1 MSRLREEET
10 GAMSRLREEE
20 TGAMSR
26 LREEET
32 GAMRQARLMKARSW
46 RRVGRRVAVLSASA
60 LILTSCGQWRG
71 VANVPLP
78 GGPGTESGS
87 TTLYVQMPE
96 TLALNANSRV
106 RVRDVFVG
114 RVRKIELINWV
125 PTLTVDLE
133 PGIVLPKNTLAK
145 IGQTSLLGSQHVE
158 LNPPEH
164 PSAEKLRNGDT
175 IPLAQ
180 SSAYPTIERTLAGIS
195 GILTGGGIPNIETIQ
210 TEVFNILNGRADQ
223 IRDFL
228 GRLDTFTNE
237 LNQQRH
243 DITRAIDS
251 TNRLLNIVAARND
264 TLDRVLTEFPPLIQ
278 HFADTRELFADAVT
292 ALGRLS
298 AAADDTL
305 SNSNA
310 NLHTNL
316 QNLQR
321 PLKQLARSAPY
332 LVEALKLILT
342 VPFNIENIPKAVRGD
357 YINVSLTI
365 DLTLS
370 SVDNAFLSGTG
381 VSGMLRALEQA
392 WGRDPATMIPDVRF
406 TPNPHDAPGGP
417 LVERGE

>member
-1 MSRLREEET
+1 
-10 GAMSRLREEE
+10 
-20 TGAMSR
+20 
-26 LREEET
+26 
-32 GAMRQARLMKARSW
+32 MRWKAPNL
-46 RRVGRRVAVLSASA
+46 RRVGRRAAALSAAA

-78 GGPGTESGS
+78 GGPGTESGH

-96 TLALNANSRV
+96 TLALDANSRV

-114 RVRKIELINWV
+114 RVRKIELIDWT
-125 PTLTVDLE
+125 PTLTIDLQ
-133 PGIVLPKNTLAK
+133 PGIELPKNTEAK
-145 IGQTSLLGSQHVE
+145 IGQTSLLGSQHLE
-158 LNPPEH
+158 LNPPEN
-164 PSAEKLRNGDT
+164 PSADMLRDGDT
-175 IPLAQ
+175 IPKAQ

-195 GILTGGGIPNIETIQ
+195 GILTGGGIPNIEIIQ
-210 TEVFNILNGRADQ
+210 TEVFNILNGRADE
-223 IRDFL
+223 IRGFL
-228 GRLDTFTNE
+228 GRLDTFTDE
-237 LNQQRH
+237 LNQQRN

-251 TNRLLNIVAARND
+251 TDRLLNIVAARND
-264 TLDRVLTEFPPLIQ
+264 TLDRVLTEFPPLIE
-278 HFADTRELFADAVT
+278 HFAETRDLFADAVI

-298 AAADDTL
+298 DAADTTL
-305 SNSNA
+305 SGSNA
-310 NLHTNL
+310 NLNTNL

-370 SVDNAFLSGTG
+370 SLDNALLSGTG

-406 TPNPHDAPGGP
+406 TPNPHNAPGGP